1 MVRITNGVKEISVP
15 EGAVKVYKNMGFR
28 IVGEKNISHNKQNN
42 VKGEDINKNKEQDK
56 TIFLEGLLE
65 KPISQWNQEEV
76 KEFAA
81 AKGYDVS
88 NAKSLKEARNIIKK
102 ALEEE
107 EKATIEA

>member
-1 MVRITNGVKEISVP
+1 MVKITNGIEEISVT
-15 EGAVKVYKNMGFR
+15 EGAVKIYKNMGFR
-28 IVGEKNISHNKQNN
+28 PVGERPVSQPKVKKVEEKKKNNSIS
-42 VKGEDINKNKEQDK
+42 
-56 TIFLEGLLE
+56 LEGLLE

-88 NAKSLKEARNIIKK
+88 SAKSLKEAKNIIKK

-107 EKATIEA
+107 EKAIVEA

>member
-28 IVGEKNISHNKQNN
+28 IVGEKSVSQPKVKKVEEKKNDSIS
-42 VKGEDINKNKEQDK
+42 
-56 TIFLEGLLE
+56 LEVILE